1 MVLGLA
7 ADDVTNDR
15 IDSEALSV
23 VGVLVASKTTIDR
36 LTEETRE
43 AVARVFATA
52 RIGEHPGRLSR
63 EPEALVE
70 LSVGQQPGVARDARP
85 MELELQPAI
94 EMEPHRPPFGFTH
107 WIPSSEGV
115 SGG

>member
-15 IDSEALSV
+15 IDPKAL
-23 VGVLVASKTTIDR
+23 
-36 LTEETRE
+36 
-43 AVARVFATA
+43 
-52 RIGEHPGRLSR
+52 
-63 EPEALVE
+63 
-70 LSVGQQPGVARDARP
+70 GVARDARP

-94 EMEPHRPPFGFTH
+94 EMEPQRPLLGFTYG
-107 WIPSSEGV
+107 IPSLEGV